1 MLNISSSR
9 SIIRTGYT
17 TYYMIASYLIIS
29 LSLLHIPLVS
39 LSLSLSVCVC
49 LCVNVV
55 VHSLIII
62 KTKDER
68 RIFSYWP
75 SYVSQCRLTIE
86 GRKKTRR
93 QRTNETGLSFGMQHE
108 NKWKT
113 GAKKKKNIQVNTIN
127 TMSKRVDG
135 FCTPFNRRKKKK
147 NQKRGARGRDPFFS
161 SSFSSACFFCFPLS
175 HDDIVTTRKKKQK
188 FFSFLSRSNVDLSPG
203 PDLQQNRFSSFSGLS
218 LIIDKKKK
226 TK

>member
-39 LSLSLSVCVC
+39 LFLSLSLCVCV
-49 LCVNVV
+49 NV

-75 SYVSQCRLTIE
+75 SYVSQCRLTTE
-86 GRKKTRR
+86 RR
-93 QRTNETGLSFGMQHE
+93 
-108 NKWKT
+108 
-113 GAKKKKNIQVNTIN
+113 
-127 TMSKRVDG
+127 
-135 FCTPFNRRKKKK
+135 RRKKKHTTST
-147 NQKRGARGRDPFFS
+147 NERDWTLFWN
-161 SSFSSACFFCFPLS
+161 A
-175 HDDIVTTRKKKQK
+175 TRKQMEDWGKEEEEYIGEHHQYDEQTCGWV
-188 FFSFLSRSNVDLSPG
+188 LHAV
-203 PDLQQNRFSSFSGLS
+203 Q
-218 LIIDKKKK
+218 
-226 TK
+226 

>member
-1 MLNISSSR
+1 MLCTCTYVYVRGINSSVENKKLIIRTLKHVEYLFHR

-75 SYVSQCRLTIE
+75 SYVSQCRLTTE
-86 GRKKTRR
+86 
-93 QRTNETGLSFGMQHE
+93 
-108 NKWKT
+108 
-113 GAKKKKNIQVNTIN
+113 
-127 TMSKRVDG
+127 
-135 FCTPFNRRKKKK
+135 RRKKKK
-147 NQKRGARGRDPFFS
+147 HTTSTNERTRLDSLLECNTKTNGR
-161 SSFSSACFFCFPLS
+161 LGQRRRRR
-175 HDDIVTTRKKKQK
+175 IYR
-188 FFSFLSRSNVDLSPG
+188 
-203 PDLQQNRFSSFSGLS
+203 
-218 LIIDKKKK
+218 
-226 TK
+226 

>member
-1 MLNISSSR
+1 MLCTCTYVYVRGINSSVENKKLIIRTNMLNISSR

-75 SYVSQCRLTIE
+75 SYVSQCRLTTE
-86 GRKKTRR
+86 
-93 QRTNETGLSFGMQHE
+93 
-108 NKWKT
+108 
-113 GAKKKKNIQVNTIN
+113 
-127 TMSKRVDG
+127 
-135 FCTPFNRRKKKK
+135 RRKKKK
-147 NQKRGARGRDPFFS
+147 HTTSTNERTRLDSLLECNTKTNGR
-161 SSFSSACFFCFPLS
+161 LGQRRRRR
-175 HDDIVTTRKKKQK
+175 IYR
-188 FFSFLSRSNVDLSPG
+188 
-203 PDLQQNRFSSFSGLS
+203 
-218 LIIDKKKK
+218 
-226 TK
+226 